1 MAIHRKKN
9 DGHVAARL
17 LLESTEPLELPEAAI
32 NEAGI
37 TLEREEIRQYLPE
50 LLEELRDGCFVKPV
64 PVVMSNSM
72 FVLHAETR
80 TFWIRLW
87 HTDASRT
94 EIDRLHV
101 TSCIPLTRGIHA
113 EILRGGG
120 LATNNDETEEEDEEQ
135 D

>member
-17 LLESTEPLELPEAAI
+17 LLESTAPLELPEAEI

-37 TLEREEIRQYLPE
+37 TLEREEFRQYLPE
-50 LLEELRDGCFVKPV
+50 LLEELRDGCFVRPV

-87 HTDASRT
+87 HTNESRT
-94 EIDRLHV
+94 EIDRLHM

-113 EILRGGG
+113 EILRGAAITDG
-120 LATNNDETEEEDEEQ
+120 NDQEN
-135 D
+135 

>member
-17 LLESTEPLELPEAAI
+17 LLEATAPLELPEAEI
-32 NEAGI
+32 NAAGI
-37 TLEREEIRQYLPE
+37 TLEREEFRPHLPE

-87 HTDASRT
+87 HTDESRT
-94 EIDRLHV
+94 VIDRLHV
-101 TSCIPLTRGIHA
+101 TSCIPLTRNIHA
-113 EILRGGG
+113 ELLRGAA
-120 LATNNDETEEEDEEQ
+120 LTTEPDDGEEPD
-135 D
+135 